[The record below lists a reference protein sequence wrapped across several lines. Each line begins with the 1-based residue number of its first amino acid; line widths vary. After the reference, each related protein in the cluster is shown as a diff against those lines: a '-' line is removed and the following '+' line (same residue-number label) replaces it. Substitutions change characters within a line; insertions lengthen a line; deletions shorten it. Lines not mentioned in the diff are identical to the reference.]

1 MYILNVFCI
10 AATFNPDANPRI
22 CPHALKMV
30 ASLLVYEITTF
41 LREVYQNMSVVSSFL
56 EIIILL
62 NKIFILYVFDGF
74 YRQKYFVNNS
84 MPGNHL
90 ICVEVIIIVQIIIAM
105 EH

>member
-1 MYILNVFCI
+1 MNVFCI

-41 LREVYQNMSVVSSFL
+41 LREVYQNMSVVSLFL
-56 EIIILL
+56 ELIILL
-62 NKIFILYVFDGF
+62 KKTFNVCVFNSF
-74 YRQKYFVNNS
+74 YRQKYYVNKS